1 LLATFDLHDSVV
13 ENIEYLLNE
22 NKVQIRLDLCQWK
35 QANYDESESE
45 MQAGILTFTDVGS
58 FQIEPLK
65 FMINSNEILEVKVQ
79 DDKGNIEII
88 LAGNDDVGKVCI
100 VAQDVYW
107 KECD

>member
-1 LLATFDLHDSVV
+1 MHDNIV
-13 ENIEYLLNE
+13 EDIEYLLNE
-22 NKVQIRLDLCQWK
+22 NKVQIKLDLCQWK
-35 QANYDESESE
+35 QANYDESEPE
-45 MQAGILTFTDVGS
+45 MQAGVLTFTDVGS
-58 FQIEPLK
+58 FQIEPPK

-107 KECD
+107 EVCD